1 MQRLSIDQWLRRA
14 RQFAIGA
21 GVVLATT
28 VLTVGCGGGGGGGTA
43 PPPFTEIAARDIAV
57 EVAVLAFDFED
68 YLNLLLDAQFGAED
82 PSAIIPLSA
91 DVEPSSNPLVNVTR
105 SILNLTKGAGEI
117 NIQSTAA
124 EFCDSGNVAITETAV
139 GYEMVFDACRYDVF
153 GTTYQSDGKVTYL
166 GTEADGT
173 LSYDEFQVSLSKA
186 GDILILQ
193 TNGTIDLVLTNALV
207 GAGEV
212 KLDLSYNLTVT
223 CGGSE
228 ESLSLSY
235 DNLVIEVA
243 NDGGITIAGGLS
255 FMDGTTSFTASI
267 ATVEPIRV
275 ENELSEYPSSG
286 KVNGS
291 LGRETT
297 TFEYVE
303 SGVLINGQF
312 VSWAEIEAD
321 HEDDFDIEFDQCRF
335 LDFDSEV

>member
-1 MQRLSIDQWLRRA
+1 M
-14 RQFAIGA
+14 
-21 GVVLATT
+21 VLATT

-43 PPPFTEIAARDIAV
+43 PPPFTEITARDIAV
-57 EVAVLAFDFED
+57 EVASLAFDFED
-68 YLNLLLDAQFGAED
+68 YLNLLLDAQIGAAD
-82 PSAIIPLSA
+82 PSAILPLSA

-117 NIQSTAA
+117 SVQTTAA
-124 EFCDSGNVAITETAV
+124 EFCDAGNVAITETAV

-166 GTEADGT
+166 NTEADAT
-173 LSYDEFQVSLSKA
+173 LTYDGFQASLSKA
-186 GDILILQ
+186 GDILIIQ

-212 KLDLSYNLTVT
+212 KLDLSYNLTVA
-223 CGGSE
+223 CGGAE
-228 ESLSLSY
+228 ESLSLSF

-255 FMDGTTSFTASI
+255 FKDGTTSFTVSI
-267 ATVEPIRV
+267 GTVEPIRV
-275 ENELSEYPSSG
+275 ENEFSEYPSSG
-286 KVNGS
+286 KFNGS
-291 LGRETT
+291 LQSAST

-312 VSWAEIEAD
+312 VSWAEIEEGIEAD
-321 HEDDFDIEFDQCRF
+321 HDDFVIEFDQCRF
-335 LDFDSEV
+335 LDFEV